1 MNLPERI
8 TNAEERIRDRALK
21 PMLDLLIPDWVYP
34 NHITGLRIIL
44 VSTAIIFY
52 LISASL
58 AIQFWILCAAAL
70 TDFIDGPLAR
80 LRGQCSR
87 KGAKLDLTADWYLGF
102 WLGVQVLLTGLLPLT
117 VIALMVIPQV
127 GIIITNRI
135 LASRPNSQQ
144 EQVSTMNQG
153 TAVFT
158 AVFRSRSMER
168 LQFITVLLGFI
179 FILYSKVTSRA
190 IWCRIGIGT
199 LYYEIFIVCMLLF
212 QKIARVIKQ

>member
-34 NHITGLRIIL
+34 NHITGLRIVL
-44 VSTAIIFY
+44 VSIAIIYY
-52 LISASL
+52 LISTSL
-58 AIQFWILCAAAL
+58 VFQFWILCAAAL

-87 KGAKLDLTADWYLGF
+87 KGAKLDLAADWYLGS
-102 WLGVQVLLTGLLPLT
+102 WLGVQVLLTGMLPLT
-117 VIALMVIPQV
+117 IIALMVIPQV
-127 GIIITNRI
+127 GILITNRI
-135 LASRPNSQQ
+135 LASRPNHQQ
-144 EQVSTMNQG
+144 EQVSTMPLG
-153 TAVFT
+153 A
-158 AVFRSRSMER
+158 AIFRARTMER

-190 IWCRIGIGT
+190 IWYRIGIGT
-199 LYYEIFIVCMLLF
+199 LYCEIFIVCMLLF
-212 QKIARVIKQ
+212 HKIARVVKQ